1 MQSLPGKNL
10 KNMSDKDIKKFQGW
24 IKLHRSLLE
33 WEWFGDQN
41 TTRLFIFLLLS
52 VNYEPRNWHGQQILA
67 GQIATSL
74 PSLSQK
80 TGLTIQQ
87 LRTSLNKLIS
97 TGEIT
102 DKKTAKHRV
111 ITVNNYEKFQELTGL
126 QQDNN
131 RIITGNQQGS
141 NREVTATKEY
151 KNKEVRKK
159 ESSLLD
165 SIESRKQKFLDELNS
180 LKNYSQS
187 TRNDFYNYWTE
198 MSITKRKM
206 RFELQSTWET
216 SKRLRTWAARENPSK
231 FTKVENATSTRYN
244 RNPVSF

>member
-1 MQSLPGKNL
+1 
-10 KNMSDKDIKKFQGW
+10 MSDKDIKKFQGW

-33 WEWFGDQN
+33 WEWFSDKN
-41 TTRLFIFLLLS
+41 TTRLFIYLLLS
-52 VNYEPRNWHGQQILA
+52 VNYEARNWHGQQILA

-87 LRTSLNKLIS
+87 LRTSLKKLIS

-131 RIITGNQQGS
+131 RIITGNQQGD
-141 NREVTATKEY
+141 NRELTATKEY

-165 SIESRKQKFLDELNS
+165 SIESRKQKFLDELELITTHPIS
-180 LKNYSQS
+180 TKN
-187 TRNDFYNYWTE
+187 NFYNYWTE
-198 MSITKRKM
+198 LNRSKTKM

-216 SKRLRTWAARENPSK
+216 TKRLRTWAARENDSK

-244 RNPVSF
+244 RNPVSV